1 MISMETQTQKSG
13 GRWTIRRLIQTTAEY
28 LERKGSSSPRL
39 DAELLLAKA
48 LSCERVQLYLNM
60 DQPLLEPELAVY
72 RECVRRRAAR
82 EPVAYILGEKEFYG
96 LRFRVS
102 PAVLIPRPD
111 TETLVEAAL
120 GEIPAEAPARIA
132 DIGVGSGAVV
142 LALAS
147 KRLSAGF
154 VGTDVSKAALALAEQ
169 NAQALGLGSRVE
181 WREGPLLEPFRAGE
195 VFDGIV
201 SNPPYIPTAEMGR
214 LEPEIRGYEPRGA
227 LDGGPGGLACLS
239 PLIDGAGTWIRKG
252 GFLACEFGDGQSEAL
267 FSLAEKAGI
276 WERIEIRQDLA
287 GLDRVLLA
295 RRK

>member
-1 MISMETQTQKSG
+1 MISMEMQTQKG
-13 GRWTIRRLIQTTAEY
+13 AGRWTIRRLIQTTAGY

-48 LSCERVQLYLNM
+48 LRCERVQLYLNM
-60 DQPLLEPELAVY
+60 DQPLLEPELAAY
-72 RECVRRRAAR
+72 REYVRRRAAR

-96 LRFRVS
+96 LRLRVD
-102 PAVLIPRPD
+102 PGVLIPRPD

-120 GEIPAEAPARIA
+120 GEISSDAAALVA

-142 LALAS
+142 LALAA
-147 KRLSAGF
+147 KRTNARF
-154 VGTDVSKAALALAEQ
+154 IGTDVSKAALALAGQ

-181 WREGPLLEPFRAGE
+181 WREGPLLEPLRPGE

-201 SNPPYIPTAEMGR
+201 SNPPYIPTAELER
-214 LEPEIRGYEPRGA
+214 LQPEIRDYEPRGA
-227 LDGGPGGLACLS
+227 LDGGPDGLSCLL
-239 PLIDGAGTWIRKG
+239 PLIAGAGKWIRKG
-252 GFLACEFGDGQSEAL
+252 GFWACEFGDGQSEAV
-267 FSLAEKAGI
+267 FSLTEKAGA